1 MKEAS
6 HTGQM
11 LCDSTCMNVHR
22 PIYRNGKQ
30 SFLLPRNRTGNG
42 DWMQTGSVKF
52 WGGDGSTVK
61 LDDGDA

>member
-1 MKEAS
+1 
-6 HTGQM
+6 
-11 LCDSTCMNVHR
+11 MNVHR